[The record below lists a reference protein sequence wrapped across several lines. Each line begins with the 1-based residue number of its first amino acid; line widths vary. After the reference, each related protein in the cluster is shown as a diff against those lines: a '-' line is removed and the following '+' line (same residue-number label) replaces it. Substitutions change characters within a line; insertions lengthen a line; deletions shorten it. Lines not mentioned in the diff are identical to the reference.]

1 MQAEIGLTPY
11 ALAWPFETCSA
22 YPDTISTL
30 GITLAWGGV
39 TKPMEQNFTS
49 WLDPRPLCLPRMLP
63 PNIEG
68 ISMRPP
74 GYTLQQMLEMP

>member
-1 MQAEIGLTPY
+1 
-11 ALAWPFETCSA
+11 
-22 YPDTISTL
+22 
-30 GITLAWGGV
+30 
-39 TKPMEQNFTS
+39 
-49 WLDPRPLCLPRMLP
+49 MLP